1 MSLTQVRTGLTELGC
16 RYFAETSSSTW
27 ALRLVSPASAEAE
40 QGGHLRL
47 GQAAVLRGILSRA
60 NNDHRS
66 RIRHGQRLLVRL
78 KRFS

>member
-40 QGGHLRL
+40 QGVHLRL
-47 GQAAVLRGILSRA
+47 GQAIMRGILPRA
-60 NNDHRS
+60 NNDLRS

-78 KRFS
+78 K